1 MHLGDVIYNF
11 RMAHNKMSLMEFAKL
26 AKLSTAY
33 INQLERN
40 INPKTGESIVPSLET
55 FYKVANAMDISL
67 DELLSKVDENQPV
80 GLNGVQ
86 SYEKPYSSERPLPS
100 NIILPSAHKLP
111 IMGTICAGDGVV
123 CEDDYQGTFIV
134 DTDVKA
140 DYCLKV
146 HGDSMIGANIYD
158 GDIVFISKS
167 YDFVQDQIYAIE
179 RLDYNEASLKRV
191 TQDGDTLIL
200 NPCNP
205 EYHAMV
211 TDYEEVRIIGRC
223 VGVLH
228 KYV

>member
-1 MHLGDVIYNF
+1 MDIRTKRLNEAFHASGLSQSELCEKANI
-11 RMAHNKMSLMEFAKL
+11 NKGALSSYLSGRYFPKQIALE
-26 AKLSTAY
+26 KLSSAL
-33 INQLERN
+33 NV
-40 INPKTGESIVPSLET
+40 SISYLMGFDDSSQKKVPS
-55 FYKVANAMDISL
+55 
-67 DELLSKVDENQPV
+67 
-80 GLNGVQ
+80 
-86 SYEKPYSSERPLPS
+86 RPLPS

-134 DTDVKA
+134 DIDVKA

-146 HGDSMIGANIYD
+146 HGDSMIGVNIYD

>member
-1 MHLGDVIYNF
+1 MDIRTERL
-11 RMAHNKMSLMEFAKL
+11 NKAFKASGLSQSELCDKADINKGALSSYLSGRYFPKQIAL
-26 AKLSTAY
+26 EKLSSALNVSISYLMGFDIVDTA
-33 INQLERN
+33 
-40 INPKTGESIVPSLET
+40 
-55 FYKVANAMDISL
+55 
-67 DELLSKVDENQPV
+67 DEKS
-80 GLNGVQ
+80 
-86 SYEKPYSSERPLPS
+86 RHLPS

-134 DTDVKA
+134 DIDVKA
-140 DYCLKV
+140 DYCLRVK
-146 HGDSMIGANIYD
+146 GDSMIGANIYD
-158 GDIVFISKS
+158 GDIVFISRT
-167 YDFVQDQIYAIE
+167 YDFVQDQIYAVE

-200 NPCNP
+200 NPCNS

-211 TDYEEVRIIGRC
+211 TDYEDVRIIGRC

>member
-1 MHLGDVIYNF
+1 
-11 RMAHNKMSLMEFAKL
+11 MSFANNIRFL
-26 AKLSTAY
+26 RR
-33 INQLERN
+33 QRN
-40 INPKTGESIVPSLET
+40 ISQEELAEMVGYKSFTTIQKWETGDSEPNMGVLRQLADIFHLSISELVETDLEN
-55 FYKVANAMDISL
+55 K
-67 DELLSKVDENQPV
+67 
-80 GLNGVQ
+80 
-86 SYEKPYSSERPLPS
+86 SSDRHLPS

-134 DTDVKA
+134 DIDVKA
-140 DYCLKV
+140 DYCLRVK
-146 HGDSMIGANIYD
+146 GDSMIGANIYD

>member
-1 MHLGDVIYNF
+1 MDIRTKRLNEAFHASGLSQSELCEKANI
-11 RMAHNKMSLMEFAKL
+11 NKGALSSYLSGRYFPKQIALE
-26 AKLSTAY
+26 KLSSAL
-33 INQLERN
+33 NV
-40 INPKTGESIVPSLET
+40 SISYLMG
-55 FYKVANAMDISL
+55 FDDSSQKKV
-67 DELLSKVDENQPV
+67 
-80 GLNGVQ
+80 
-86 SYEKPYSSERPLPS
+86 SSRPLPS
-100 NIILPSAHKLP
+100 SIILPSAHKLP

-134 DTDVKA
+134 DIDVKA

>member
-1 MHLGDVIYNF
+1 
-11 RMAHNKMSLMEFAKL
+11 MSFANNIRFL
-26 AKLSTAY
+26 RR
-33 INQLERN
+33 QRN
-40 INPKTGESIVPSLET
+40 ISQEELAEMVGYKSFTTIQKWETGDSEPNMGVLRQLADIFHLSISELVETDLEN
-55 FYKVANAMDISL
+55 K
-67 DELLSKVDENQPV
+67 
-80 GLNGVQ
+80 
-86 SYEKPYSSERPLPS
+86 SSDRPLPS
-100 NIILPSAHKLP
+100 NIILPAAHKLP

-140 DYCLKV
+140 DYCLRV

-211 TDYEEVRIIGRC
+211 TDYEDVRIIGRC

>member
-1 MHLGDVIYNF
+1 
-11 RMAHNKMSLMEFAKL
+11 MSFANNIRFL
-26 AKLSTAY
+26 RR
-33 INQLERN
+33 QRN
-40 INPKTGESIVPSLET
+40 ISQEELAEMVGYKSFTTIQKWETGDSEPNMGVLRQLADIFHLSISELVETDLEN
-55 FYKVANAMDISL
+55 K
-67 DELLSKVDENQPV
+67 
-80 GLNGVQ
+80 
-86 SYEKPYSSERPLPS
+86 SSDRPLPS

-134 DTDVKA
+134 DIDVKA

-191 TQDGDTLIL
+191 TQDDDTLIL

>member
-1 MHLGDVIYNF
+1 
-11 RMAHNKMSLMEFAKL
+11 MSFANNIRFL
-26 AKLSTAY
+26 RR
-33 INQLERN
+33 QRN
-40 INPKTGESIVPSLET
+40 ISQEELAEMVGYKSFTTIQKWETGDSEPNMGVLRQLADIFHLSISELVETDLEN
-55 FYKVANAMDISL
+55 K
-67 DELLSKVDENQPV
+67 
-80 GLNGVQ
+80 
-86 SYEKPYSSERPLPS
+86 SSDRPLPS

-134 DTDVKA
+134 DIDVKA
-140 DYCLKV
+140 DCCLRV

>member
-1 MHLGDVIYNF
+1 MSTQLGNKKIMAKNIQYYMDLYNKTRNDICQDLGIKYTTF
-11 RMAHNKMSLMEFAKL
+11 ADWIKANTYPRIDKIELMANYFNIEKSDLIEEHNKEF
-26 AKLSTAY
+26 
-33 INQLERN
+33 
-40 INPKTGESIVPSLET
+40 
-55 FYKVANAMDISL
+55 
-67 DELLSKVDENQPV
+67 
-80 GLNGVQ
+80 VQ
-86 SYEKPYSSERPLPS
+86 SDRPLPS
-100 NIILPSAHKLP
+100 NIILPAAHKLP

-158 GDIVFISKS
+158 GDIVYISKS

-200 NPCNP
+200 NPCNS

-211 TDYEEVRIIGRC
+211 TDYEDVRIIGRC

>member
-1 MHLGDVIYNF
+1 MSTQLGNKKIMAKNIQYYMDLYNKTRNDICQDLGIKYTTF
-11 RMAHNKMSLMEFAKL
+11 TDWIKANTYPRIDKIELMANYFNIEKSDLIEEHNK
-26 AKLSTAY
+26 
-33 INQLERN
+33 
-40 INPKTGESIVPSLET
+40 ES
-55 FYKVANAMDISL
+55 
-67 DELLSKVDENQPV
+67 
-80 GLNGVQ
+80 VQ
-86 SYEKPYSSERPLPS
+86 SDRPLPS
-100 NIILPSAHKLP
+100 NIILPSAHTLP

-134 DTDVKA
+134 DIDVKA
-140 DYCLKV
+140 DYCLRV
-146 HGDSMIGANIYD
+146 RGDSMIGANIYD

-191 TQDGDTLIL
+191 TQDGETLIL

>member
-1 MHLGDVIYNF
+1 MYNGITLSRKEF
-11 RMAHNKMSLMEFAKL
+11 TMDIRTKRLNEAFHASGLSQSELCEKANINKGALSSYLSGRYFPKQIALE
-26 AKLSTAY
+26 KLSSAL
-33 INQLERN
+33 NV
-40 INPKTGESIVPSLET
+40 SI
-55 FYKVANAMDISL
+55 
-67 DELLSKVDENQPV
+67 
-80 GLNGVQ
+80 
-86 SYEKPYSSERPLPS
+86 SYLMGFDDSSQKKATSRPLPS
-100 NIILPSAHKLP
+100 NIITPAAYAVP
-111 IMGTICAGDGVV
+111 ILGTVCAGSGIH
-123 CEDDYQGTFIV
+123 CEENFQGHFYV
-134 DTDVKA
+134 DHTIKA

-146 HGDSMIGANIYD
+146 HGDSMVGANIYD

>member
-1 MHLGDVIYNF
+1 MSFSNNIRFLRKQRNLTQEELAEMVGYKSFTTIQKWETGDSEPNMGVLRQLADIFHLSISELVETD
-11 RMAHNKMSLMEFAKL
+11 
-26 AKLSTAY
+26 
-33 INQLERN
+33 LE
-40 INPKTGESIVPSLET
+40 
-55 FYKVANAMDISL
+55 
-67 DELLSKVDENQPV
+67 SKAT
-80 GLNGVQ
+80 
-86 SYEKPYSSERPLPS
+86 SRPLPS

-134 DTDVKA
+134 DIDVKA

-146 HGDSMIGANIYD
+146 HGDSMVGANIYD

>member
-1 MHLGDVIYNF
+1 MSTQLGNKKIMAKNIQYYMDLYNKTRNDICQDLGIKYTTF
-11 RMAHNKMSLMEFAKL
+11 TDWIKANTYPRIDKIELMANYFNIEKSDLIEEHNK
-26 AKLSTAY
+26 
-33 INQLERN
+33 
-40 INPKTGESIVPSLET
+40 ES
-55 FYKVANAMDISL
+55 
-67 DELLSKVDENQPV
+67 
-80 GLNGVQ
+80 VQ
-86 SYEKPYSSERPLPS
+86 SDRPLPS
-100 NIILPSAHKLP
+100 NFILPSAHKLP

-134 DTDVKA
+134 DIDVKA
-140 DYCLKV
+140 DYCLRV

>member
-1 MHLGDVIYNF
+1 
-11 RMAHNKMSLMEFAKL
+11 MSFANNIRFL
-26 AKLSTAY
+26 TR
-33 INQLERN
+33 QRN
-40 INPKTGESIVPSLET
+40 ISQEELAEMVGYKSFTTIQKWETGDSEPNMGVLRQLADIFHLSISELVETDLEN
-55 FYKVANAMDISL
+55 K
-67 DELLSKVDENQPV
+67 
-80 GLNGVQ
+80 
-86 SYEKPYSSERPLPS
+86 SSDRPLPS

-134 DTDVKA
+134 DIDVKA

-211 TDYEEVRIIGRC
+211 TDYEDVRIIGRC

>member
-1 MHLGDVIYNF
+1 MSTQLGNKKIMAKNIQYYMDLYNKTRNDICQDLGIKYTTF
-11 RMAHNKMSLMEFAKL
+11 TDWIKANTYPRIDKIELMANYF
-26 AKLSTAY
+26 
-33 INQLERN
+33 N
-40 INPKTGESIVPSLET
+40 IEKSDLIEEHSKES
-55 FYKVANAMDISL
+55 
-67 DELLSKVDENQPV
+67 
-80 GLNGVQ
+80 VQ
-86 SYEKPYSSERPLPS
+86 SDRPLPS

-134 DTDVKA
+134 DIDVKA

-211 TDYEEVRIIGRC
+211 TDYEDVRIIGRC

>member
-1 MHLGDVIYNF
+1 MDIRTKRL
-11 RMAHNKMSLMEFAKL
+11 NKAFKASGLSQSELCDKADINKGALSSYLSGRYFPKQIAL
-26 AKLSTAY
+26 EKLSSAL
-33 INQLERN
+33 NV
-40 INPKTGESIVPSLET
+40 SI
-55 FYKVANAMDISL
+55 
-67 DELLSKVDENQPV
+67 
-80 GLNGVQ
+80 
-86 SYEKPYSSERPLPS
+86 SYLMGFDTDDTTEKGSPRPLPS

-140 DYCLKV
+140 DYCLRVK
-146 HGDSMIGANIYD
+146 GDSMIGANIYD

-179 RLDYNEASLKRV
+179 RLDHNEASLKRI

>member
-1 MHLGDVIYNF
+1 MSTQLGNKKIMAKNIQYYMDLYNKTRNDICQDLGIKYTTF
-11 RMAHNKMSLMEFAKL
+11 TDWIKVNTYPRIDKIELMANYFNIEKSDLIEEHNK
-26 AKLSTAY
+26 
-33 INQLERN
+33 
-40 INPKTGESIVPSLET
+40 ES
-55 FYKVANAMDISL
+55 
-67 DELLSKVDENQPV
+67 
-80 GLNGVQ
+80 VQ
-86 SYEKPYSSERPLPS
+86 SDRPLPS

-134 DTDVKA
+134 DIDVKA

>member
-1 MHLGDVIYNF
+1 MDIRTKRL
-11 RMAHNKMSLMEFAKL
+11 NKAFKASGLSQSELCDKADINKGALSSYLSGRYFPKQIAL
-26 AKLSTAY
+26 EKLSSALNVSISYLMGFDTDDTTGKG
-33 INQLERN
+33 
-40 INPKTGESIVPSLET
+40 NP
-55 FYKVANAMDISL
+55 
-67 DELLSKVDENQPV
+67 
-80 GLNGVQ
+80 
-86 SYEKPYSSERPLPS
+86 RPLPS

-134 DTDVKA
+134 DIDVKA

-167 YDFVQDQIYAIE
+167 YDFVQDQLYAIE

>member
-1 MHLGDVIYNF
+1 MDIRTERL
-11 RMAHNKMSLMEFAKL
+11 NKAFKASGLSQSELCDKADINKGALSSYLSGRYFPKQIAL
-26 AKLSTAY
+26 EKLSSAL
-33 INQLERN
+33 NV
-40 INPKTGESIVPSLET
+40 SISYLMG
-55 FYKVANAMDISL
+55 FDIVDTS
-67 DELLSKVDENQPV
+67 DEKS
-80 GLNGVQ
+80 
-86 SYEKPYSSERPLPS
+86 RPLPS
-100 NIILPSAHKLP
+100 NIILPAAHKLP

-123 CEDDYQGTFIV
+123 CEDDYQGTFIA

-140 DYCLKV
+140 DYCLRV
-146 HGDSMIGANIYD
+146 RGDSMIGANIYD

-179 RLDYNEASLKRV
+179 RLDHNEASLKRV

-211 TDYEEVRIIGRC
+211 TDYEDVRIIGRC

>member
-1 MHLGDVIYNF
+1 MVGYKSFTTIQKWETGDSEPNMGVLRQLADIFHLSISELVETDLE
-11 RMAHNKMSLMEFAKL
+11 NK
-26 AKLSTAY
+26 
-33 INQLERN
+33 
-40 INPKTGESIVPSLET
+40 
-55 FYKVANAMDISL
+55 
-67 DELLSKVDENQPV
+67 
-80 GLNGVQ
+80 
-86 SYEKPYSSERPLPS
+86 SSDRPLPS

-123 CEDDYQGTFIV
+123 CEDDYQGAFIV
-134 DTDVKA
+134 DIDVKA

>member
-1 MHLGDVIYNF
+1 MSTQLGNKKIMAKNIQYYMDLYNKTRNDICQDLGIKYTTF
-11 RMAHNKMSLMEFAKL
+11 TDWIKANTYPRIDKIELMANYFNIEKSDLIEEHNK
-26 AKLSTAY
+26 
-33 INQLERN
+33 
-40 INPKTGESIVPSLET
+40 ES
-55 FYKVANAMDISL
+55 
-67 DELLSKVDENQPV
+67 
-80 GLNGVQ
+80 VQ
-86 SYEKPYSSERPLPS
+86 SDRPLPS
-100 NIILPSAHKLP
+100 NIILPAAHKLP

-134 DTDVKA
+134 DIDVKA

-228 KYV
+228 KYI

>member
-1 MHLGDVIYNF
+1 
-11 RMAHNKMSLMEFAKL
+11 MSFATNIRFL
-26 AKLSTAY
+26 RR
-33 INQLERN
+33 QRN
-40 INPKTGESIVPSLET
+40 ISQEELAEMVGYKSFTTIQKWETGDSEPNMGVLRQLADIFHLSISELVETDLEN
-55 FYKVANAMDISL
+55 K
-67 DELLSKVDENQPV
+67 
-80 GLNGVQ
+80 
-86 SYEKPYSSERPLPS
+86 SSDRPLPS

-134 DTDVKA
+134 DIDVKA
-140 DYCLKV
+140 DYCLRVK
-146 HGDSMIGANIYD
+146 GDSMIGANIYD

-179 RLDYNEASLKRV
+179 RLDHNEASLKRI

-228 KYV
+228 KYI

>member
-1 MHLGDVIYNF
+1 
-11 RMAHNKMSLMEFAKL
+11 MSFANNIRFL
-26 AKLSTAY
+26 RR
-33 INQLERN
+33 QRN
-40 INPKTGESIVPSLET
+40 ISQEELAEMVGYKSFTTIQKWETGDSEPNMGVLRQLADIFHLSISELVETDLEN
-55 FYKVANAMDISL
+55 K
-67 DELLSKVDENQPV
+67 
-80 GLNGVQ
+80 
-86 SYEKPYSSERPLPS
+86 SSDRPLPS

-134 DTDVKA
+134 DIDVKA
-140 DYCLKV
+140 DYCLRV

-179 RLDYNEASLKRV
+179 RLDHNEASLKRV